1 MIAEQVKKTEQKSP
15 KNLKKRNK
23 IRYSYSGKVRQ
34 TFMCVYIALCVIFSF
49 IPLFITVV
57 NSLKTERAI
66 KMNIFA
72 LPSFSTLFSSMVSN
86 YAEAWEA
93 IGSTFFPTVMV
104 ACVGGFFIVLLGS
117 IAAYIFVFK
126 NFYFKNHIFFFFIA
140 VLLVPS
146 IIGFPVLI
154 PLIRNTFN
162 LGDTYFGYLLP
173 SIGGAWVM
181 SMFLFRTFFGQQ
193 PMAIYESARLD
204 GANDVQLY
212 CTLTVPLALP
222 ILLYQ
227 FINLFSSIYNDYT
240 TASLLLDN
248 KLTMM
253 PILYS
258 KIATGLSEGAKY
270 AAFIIAS
277 VPLII
282 TTGISMRHFG
292 SGEFASGMK
301 L

>member
-1 MIAEQVKKTEQKSP
+1 MINDSALNSRGNR
-15 KNLKKRNK
+15 KNR
-23 IRYSYSGKVRQ
+23 IRYSYSGTVRQ
-34 TFMCVYIALCVIFSF
+34 VLICVYITFCVLFSF
-49 IPLFITVV
+49 VPLFITVI
-57 NSLKTERAI
+57 NSMKTQTEI
-66 KMNIFA
+66 QMNVFA
-72 LPSFSTLFSSMVSN
+72 MPSLGTMFSNIATN
-86 YAEAWEA
+86 YSKAWAA
-93 IGSTFFPTVMV
+93 IGYTFLPTILT
-104 ACVGGFFIVLLGS
+104 ACVGAFFIVLLGS

-146 IIGFPVLI
+146 IIGFPVLV
-154 PLIRNTFN
+154 PLIKNTFN

-193 PMAIYESARLD
+193 PMSIYESARLD
-204 GANDVQLY
+204 GANDFQLY

-240 TASLLLDN
+240 TASLLLSD
-248 KLTMM
+248 KLTLM

-258 KIATGLSEGAKY
+258 KMSANDISEGAKY
-270 AAFIIAS
+270 ASFIIAS
-277 VPLII
+277 IPLVI